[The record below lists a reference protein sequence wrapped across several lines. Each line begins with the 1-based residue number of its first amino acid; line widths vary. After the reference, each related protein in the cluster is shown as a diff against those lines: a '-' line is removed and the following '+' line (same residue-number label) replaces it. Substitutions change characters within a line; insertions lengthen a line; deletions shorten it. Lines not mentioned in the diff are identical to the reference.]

1 MGSVANKAMA
11 IGFRVA
17 GLYSPKDPQKLANHA
32 RRISA
37 LIRPPY
43 HLGADVKITK
53 TTIGNEPA
61 VPPGVPAVCVSVAQ
75 PGATVLYIHGGA
87 FISGEFP
94 TYAPICVELAR
105 RLNARVFWVDYRL
118 APEMPFPAAPDDCF
132 HAYCALAEDYPD
144 EPIAVIGDSA
154 GGNLTLSTCLRIR
167 DRLASKG
174 SKPKNFRM
182 PACAVGLS
190 PGTDLTGQTISR
202 HANAASDAIVSSNLY
217 TTAIASYI
225 ADHDRRDPYASPAF
239 GDYHGMPPLL
249 LAVSENE
256 VLRDEVYRVANRARA
271 AGVTVE
277 IISRWDAIH
286 AWAAIYN
293 VTPEGR
299 EDLPK
304 IARFML
310 SHLRS
315 PGAKARSKTKLR
327 VA

>member
-1 MGSVANKAMA
+1 MGSVANKAFE
-11 IGFRVA
+11 IGFKVA
-17 GLYSPKDPQKLANHA
+17 GLYKPKDPQKLAQYA

-43 HLGADVKITK
+43 RLGSDVTITK
-53 TTIGNEPA
+53 TTIGNEPG
-61 VPPGVPAVCVSVAQ
+61 VPPGVPAVCVSVAK
-75 PGATVLYIHGGA
+75 PRATVLYIHGGA
-87 FISGEFP
+87 FISGTFR
-94 TYAPICVELAR
+94 TYAPICVQLAR
-105 RLNARVFWVDYRL
+105 QLNARVFWVDYRL

-132 HAYCALAEDYPD
+132 HAYCALAEDYPL
-144 EPIAVIGDSA
+144 EPIAIIGDSA

-167 DRLASKG
+167 DRFLSQQPR
-174 SKPKNFRM
+174 PKNFRM

-190 PGTDLTGQTISR
+190 PGADLTGETISR
-202 HANAASDAIVSSNLY
+202 HANATSDAIVSSHLY

-239 GDYHGMPPLL
+239 GEYHGMPPLL

-271 AGVTVE
+271 AGIAVE
-277 IISRWDAIH
+277 LISRWDAVH

-293 VTPEGR
+293 MTPEGR
-299 EDLPK
+299 EDFPK
-304 IARFML
+304 IARFMR

-315 PGAKARSKTKLR
+315 PAATARAKPKLR